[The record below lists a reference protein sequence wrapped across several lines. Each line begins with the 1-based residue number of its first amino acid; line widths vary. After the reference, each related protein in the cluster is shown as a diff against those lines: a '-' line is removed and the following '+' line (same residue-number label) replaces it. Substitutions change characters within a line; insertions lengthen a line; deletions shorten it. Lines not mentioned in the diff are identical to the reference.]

1 MTSRKIARV
10 IIHYIWGYFVMK
22 KLLALLL
29 TVTLLMSVAATASAE
44 WVRPVQTVE
53 TWDEEADFVIVGFGL
68 AGAAA
73 AVEAHDIDPEAK
85 VVVLE
90 KMPETLAGGNSIAS
104 GQTFIVPSEN
114 GVPEFKKYLE
124 ACNEPNPIPDEYL
137 DWLVNGF
144 AEQLPWI
151 ESVADSAGYEAGYVG
166 GGELKWGSLVVE
178 FDTFPGSVFEGTSA
192 SPRPP
197 RCAASR
203 CATRIPPSP
212 WCRTP

>member
-1 MTSRKIARV
+1 
-10 IIHYIWGYFVMK
+10 MK

-29 TVTLLMSVAATASAE
+29 TVTLLLSVAATASAE

-104 GQTFIVPSEN
+104 GQTFIVPSET
-114 GVPEFKKYLE
+114 
-124 ACNEPNPIPDEYL
+124 ACPNSRSTWKPATSPT
-137 DWLVNGF
+137 
-144 AEQLPWI
+144 P
-151 ESVADSAGYEAGYVG
+151 
-166 GGELKWGSLVVE
+166 
-178 FDTFPGSVFEGTSA
+178 FPTSIW
-192 SPRPP
+192 
-197 RCAASR
+197 
-203 CATRIPPSP
+203 TG
-212 WCRTP
+212 W

>member
-1 MTSRKIARV
+1 
-10 IIHYIWGYFVMK
+10 MK

-166 GGELKWGSLVVE
+166 GGELKWGSWWSSSTPSPAACSRAPAL
-178 FDTFPGSVFEGTSA
+178 TCARRTPAPLKTAACGAA

-197 RCAASR
+197 RCAASKSAMR
-203 CATRIPPSP
+203 TPPSP